1 MAEKDY
7 RVLSDLAQIAPYAAL
22 AVDTEGDSLN
32 KMRARLSGISFCGE
46 PCRAFWLPAEAID
59 APKLQQ
65 MLPAKAARVPP
76 REVRFDDPRTAR
88 HRPRRRGDFRHAHRS
103 PPARRN
109 RPEVTQTGSRGICS
123 TRKPLT
129 SPTSIN

>member
-7 RVLSDLAQIAPYAAL
+7 RVLSDLSQIASYSAL

-46 PCRAFWLPAEAID
+46 PRRAFWLPAEMID

-65 MLPAKAARVPP
+65 MLRQKRLAFHHAKFDLTILERHGINLEGAEIFDTLLAAHSTRRKPL
-76 REVRFDDPRTAR
+76 EVAQTAR
-88 HRPRRRGDFRHAHRS
+88 A
-103 PPARRN
+103 
-109 RPEVTQTGSRGICS
+109 ETCS
-123 TRKPLT
+123 TRKPLAST
-129 SPTSIN
+129 TSIN